1 MYRTCSEGG
10 GVNGSLWRKWPAEC
24 YVDESSEPTDFQK
37 TGNHILFTVRTTA
50 SLHSQRLPLLFQTW
64 LSAVNRSNV
73 VLVTD
78 GQDRV
83 LQFRAQEAGFNTI
96 PLLLLETYQNALGFV
111 CRNKNSLICPWV
123 QQVWMDTLHVE
134 TLQFLS
140 L

>member
-1 MYRTCSEGG
+1 MCRTCSEGG

-24 YVDESSEPTDFQK
+24 YVDESTDFQK

-96 PLLLLETYQNALGFV
+96 PLLLLERG
-111 CRNKNSLICPWV
+111 LIRMLLV
-123 QQVWMDTLHVE
+123 LFAGIRTLSSVPGYNRYGMYVYVE

>member
-1 MYRTCSEGG
+1 M
-10 GVNGSLWRKWPAEC
+10 N
-24 YVDESSEPTDFQK
+24 ESSEHTDFQK

-78 GQDRV
+78 GQDRI

-96 PLLLLETYQNALGFV
+96 PLLLLEV
-111 CRNKNSLICPWV
+111 ELIRMLLVLFAGIRTHSSVPGYNRYGWRHC
-123 QQVWMDTLHVE
+123 T
-134 TLQFLS
+134 
-140 L
+140 